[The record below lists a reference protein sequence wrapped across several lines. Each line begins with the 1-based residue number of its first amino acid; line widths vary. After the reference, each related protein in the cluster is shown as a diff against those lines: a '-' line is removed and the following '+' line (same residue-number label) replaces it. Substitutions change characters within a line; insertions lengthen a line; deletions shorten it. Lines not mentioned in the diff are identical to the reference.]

1 MTTKTVRSRFS
12 HEIGQQVEGCTIIEK
27 RVIIPPDPKER
38 RLGVYDYVVEV
49 PPMAVNATAAKPRRA
64 SAAKAS
70 APAPA
75 TDRESFT
82 RASPDEM
89 GSVIRRLPSR

>member
-1 MTTKTVRSRFS
+1 MTTKTVRSRFN
-12 HEIGQQVEGCTIIEK
+12 HEIGHQVEGCTIVEK

-70 APAPA
+70 APA